1 MIRIWLIR
9 IPDVDIPLMLSFPQ
23 LRILSVSETKVTGA
37 VRSLEAVYFG
47 IGRDNKGGR
56 MRGMESAL
64 RCF

>member
-9 IPDVDIPLMLSFPQ
+9 IPDVDIPLMLSFPK

-56 MRGMESAL
+56 MI
-64 RCF
+64 

>member
-56 MRGMESAL
+56 MI
-64 RCF
+64 